1 MESSNSI
8 GSLFTKQW
16 PEMRHIFQSGHLSH
30 YLTSGARGWV
40 AEKLDGSNVAV
51 TSSGVI
57 ASRRNILLANPTPGE
72 LDKTKFSGVKL
83 HTVADMFPKL
93 NKLKRTVEQ
102 YFPFL
107 SVEVILY
114 GELVQKG
121 TATSV
126 SDTYHY
132 RARGYKEGGYYVFG
146 GGVAFG
152 ECLTREQSHKA
163 AEHLKN
169 KGFSVL
175 VQENENSS
183 RCHLVLIMNDT
194 LKGLLMEHDI
204 DGVIHHEQLSLPE
217 ILSHYCQKLI
227 SNCMEGIVVNFG
239 TEILK
244 WKGLDES
251 YPDMFMSE
259 IENLEKESLRP
270 VYEPIVSVANAAR
283 RHWASLKQE
292 RATLFRLE
300 KAYKSALTK
309 IKSLDD
315 RRNANGVLETS
326 EMTKFQDALELEM
339 NKDSHCD
346 KDYQERLPA
355 FILSKLK
362 SI

>member
-1 MESSNSI
+1 METSNSI

-16 PEMRHIFQSGHLSH
+16 PEMRHIFQSVHLSH

-57 ASRRNILLANPTPGE
+57 ASRRNILLANPTPEE

-83 HTVADMFPKL
+83 HSVADMFPKL
-93 NKLKRTVEQ
+93 NKLKRSVEQ

-132 RARGYKEGGYYVFG
+132 RARGYEAGGYYVFG

-152 ECLTREQSHKA
+152 ECLTREQSQKA
-163 AEHLKN
+163 AEHLKK

-175 VQENENSS
+175 VQENENSC
-183 RCHLVLIMNDT
+183 RCHLVLLMNDT
-194 LKGLLMEHDI
+194 LKGLLMENDI

-217 ILSHYCQKLI
+217 ILSHYCQKLTA
-227 SNCMEGIVVNFG
+227 NCMEGIVVNFG

-270 VYEPIVSVANAAR
+270 VYEPIVAVAHAAR

-315 RRNANGVLETS
+315 RRNAKGELETS

-339 NKDSHCD
+339 NKDSYCD